1 MNTEKRKS
9 KIGGQA
15 LIEGVMMRGL
25 DKVSMAVRLPNKK
38 IDIETWQVSSLINP
52 RWYRKI
58 PILRG
63 VIGMVSSLAL
73 GYKCLMK
80 SAEKS
85 TMDEEDDAQ
94 TDAKNKEDEAKNE
107 GPTKNIIKIAGVI
120 GIILAL
126 VISIV
131 LFMFIPSFAIKTL
144 NSTFSLNNF
153 SKAILE
159 GILKIIIF
167 IAYLAIISLMPNMRR
182 TFQYHG
188 AEHKTIAC
196 YEADCELTVENV
208 KKFTRFHPRC
218 GTSFLI
224 IVMIISII
232 VFSVITWD
240 DLVIRIILKFSL
252 LPVVAGCSF
261 EIIQLAG
268 RYTNTCTKIVSAPGL
283 WLQRLTTSEPDESQI
298 EVAIAA
304 FNQVIP
310 ENKDEDQW

>member
-1 MNTEKRKS
+1 MQTEKRKS

-15 LIEGVMMRGL
+15 LIEGIMMRGL

-38 IDIETWQVSSLINP
+38 IDIETWQVGSLVHP
-52 RWYRKI
+52 KWYRKI

-63 VIGMVSSLAL
+63 VIAMVSSLAL

-80 SAEKS
+80 SAEKAS
-85 TMDEEDDAQ
+85 MGEEEDLNADAQ
-94 TDAKNKEDEAKNE
+94 TEKE
-107 GPTKNIIKIAGVI
+107 GLTKNIVKIAGVV
-120 GIILAL
+120 GTVLAL
-126 VISIV
+126 IISIG
-131 LFMFIPSFAIKTL
+131 LFMFIPSWAIKAL
-144 NSTFSLNNF
+144 GSVFSLNHLL
-153 SKAILE
+153 KVILE
-159 GILKIIIF
+159 GVLKIIIF
-167 IAYLAIISLMPNMRR
+167 IAYLSSISLMPDMRR

-196 YEADCELTVENV
+196 YEADCELTIENV

-232 VFSVITWD
+232 IFSFVTWD
-240 DLVIRIILKFSL
+240 NLIVRVLLKFSM
-252 LPVVAGCSF
+252 LPVVTGCSY
-261 EIIQLAG
+261 EVIQLAG
-268 RYTNTCTKIVSAPGL
+268 RYTNTCTKIISAPGL
-283 WLQRLTTSEPDESQI
+283 WLQRLTTNEPDESQI

-304 FNQVIP
+304 FKQVIP